1 MSLVQEHTTSGSRA
15 RQPGPGLSST
25 ANIQDKIA
33 AINQAFQLGGSQQQQ
48 EEYSDQQFLQDYTD
62 TATTT
67 EDDYKTASDPTV
79 IVFLQTEGA
88 VQAGVGERLRARLGL
103 PALMFVNAD
112 PKLVQEEITRQDPLS
127 ILTRRPDQN

>member
-1 MSLVQEHTTSGSRA
+1 MQDDTTSGSRV
-15 RQPGPGLSST
+15 RQTEPSLSST
-25 ANIQDKIA
+25 ANIQDRIA
-33 AINQAFQLGGSQQQQ
+33 AINQAFQLGGDQQQE

-62 TATTT
+62 TAT
-67 EDDYKTASDPTV
+67 SDPTV

-88 VQAGVGERLRARLGL
+88 VQAGVGERVRERLGL

-127 ILTRRPDQN
+127 LLARRRDKK